1 MFFVICKL
9 PNELCIQHVR
19 FCDFFMYCSLLELI
33 FKCGGRQVDEVIN
46 QAQATK
52 GALAAQRSAFVEIQ
66 GKLKQLADRF
76 PVVRGLLGKLFGK
89 KLAHALSLLEP
100 YKNLVHGKL
109 IYISKQFW

>member
-1 MFFVICKL
+1 MHC
-9 PNELCIQHVR
+9 R
-19 FCDFFMYCSLLELI
+19 LLEVI

-52 GALAAQRSAFVEIQ
+52 GALAAQRSAFMEIQ

-89 KLAHALSLLEP
+89 NWHMLFLCCNPTKIWFMGS
-100 YKNLVHGKL
+100 
-109 IYISKQFW
+109 

>member
-1 MFFVICKL
+1 VWWKQASGSL
-9 PNELCIQHVR
+9 SPGP
-19 FCDFFMYCSLLELI
+19 SLLRERGAIHGNIL
-33 FKCGGRQVDEVIN
+33 QVDEVIN

-52 GALAAQRSAFVEIQ
+52 GALAAQRSAFMEIQ

-89 KLAHALSLLEP
+89 KLAHALSLLQP

-109 IYISKQFW
+109 IYISKQFC